1 MYTDDIIKLVI
12 CFTVYYFIMFIQIF
26 AGEKITLEIILK
38 KYCPKHYAKI
48 NKKSF
53 NAVLKNI
60 LLSYLAGYICAFIC
74 ISLQET
80 NIFVIPIYIFGI
92 IFSFPFGTRNNIII
106 QSVMYADILGTF
118 LFSLVIHFSF
128 FLKKLDCSKKQSIVL
143 STILSVLTAPYMLFF
158 SFVGFFDL
166 LNIL

>member
-12 CFTVYYFIMFIQIF
+12 FFIAYYFIMFIQIF
-26 AGEKITLEIILK
+26 AAEKITLEIILK
-38 KYCPKHYAKI
+38 KIYAKHYAKL

-53 NAVLKNI
+53 NTVLKNI

-92 IFSFPFGTRNNIII
+92 IFSFPFGTRNSIIV

-118 LFSLVIHFSF
+118 LFSLVIHFLF
-128 FLKKLDCSKKQSIVL
+128 FLKKLSCSKKQSIVL
-143 STILSVLTAPYMLFF
+143 SMILSVLTAPYMLFF
-158 SFVGFFDL
+158 SFVSFF
-166 LNIL
+166 